1 MLKKRRKI
9 KTTSFLHLNVHG
21 LKKKK
26 KIAPAGLEIIHKTAI
41 AIKYFINNLKSL
53 RSVLI
58 RKRIISNIV

>member
-1 MLKKRRKI
+1 MFTVYKK
-9 KTTSFLHLNVHG
+9 
-21 LKKKK
+21 KKKK